1 VPLKPMERCL
11 PEIFFD
17 WIDRQ
22 VMRLAARSASLQEVA
37 GRVLAEDV
45 TSGID
50 IPDRPTAVNNGYAV
64 RAADAVGASDYSPL
78 PLRLMSDRDPVAPG
92 TTCRICS
99 GDSLPPGTDAV
110 LPLELAE
117 QLGSVVQA
125 AGAVASG
132 SGVYPKGDE
141 CQAGETLLTAGR
153 PLRPQDV
160 ARLALAGFTEVP
172 VRERPSV
179 RVMLAGRYRQNAD
192 GPMLMGLIR
201 RDGGEAQGPEIAGT
215 GSLLE
220 QAIAAPGADL
230 ILVAGAT
237 GPDDG
242 EIAPQVL
249 ASLGDLIHHGVAIR
263 PGDTA
268 GLGRVGRTPV
278 VLLPG
283 APLACLFVYDLFVAR
298 LLRRWAGR
306 NGPWPYAEGR
316 MPLARKVASSIGC
329 LELCRVRISDGRA
342 EPLAVVDGRLRTAVE
357 ADGFILIPTQSEGYD
372 AGTELSVYLYDRLA

>member
-1 VPLKPMERCL
+1 MERCL

-37 GRVLAEDV
+37 GRVLAEDM

-125 AGAVASG
+125 AGA
-132 SGVYPKGDE
+132 
-141 CQAGETLLTAGR
+141 
-153 PLRPQDV
+153 
-160 ARLALAGFTEVP
+160 
-172 VRERPSV
+172 
-179 RVMLAGRYRQNAD
+179 
-192 GPMLMGLIR
+192 
-201 RDGGEAQGPEIAGT
+201 
-215 GSLLE
+215 
-220 QAIAAPGADL
+220 
-230 ILVAGAT
+230 T

-268 GLGRVGRTPV
+268 GLGRVRRAPV

-298 LLRRWAGR
+298 LLGRWAGR